1 MKQTYRR
8 FCAVLLIL
16 CLLCGCAAEKEV
28 TVISLPGEEK
38 TAAEEKTASQAA
50 PAAAQGKA
58 VEEACHL
65 ELQRHVPE
73 SLTGITALTVLGDTI
88 IAGGQTETGPS
99 LVSFPIEGGS
109 FF

>member
-58 VEEACHL
+58 VEEA
-65 ELQRHVPE
+65 
-73 SLTGITALTVLGDTI
+73 
-88 IAGGQTETGPS
+88 
-99 LVSFPIEGGS
+99 
-109 FF
+109 

>member
-28 TVISLPGEEK
+28 TVISLSGEEK

-50 PAAAQGKA
+50 PAAAHQARRG
-58 VEEACHL
+58 
-65 ELQRHVPE
+65 
-73 SLTGITALTVLGDTI
+73 TGTRRS
-88 IAGGQTETGPS
+88 PRR
-99 LVSFPIEGGS
+99 P
-109 FF
+109 

>member
-58 VEEACHL
+58 VEEAC
-65 ELQRHVPE
+65 QSKVIKP
-73 SLTGITALTVLGDTI
+73 
-88 IAGGQTETGPS
+88 
-99 LVSFPIEGGS
+99 
-109 FF
+109 

>member
-38 TAAEEKTASQAA
+38 M
-50 PAAAQGKA
+50 A
-58 VEEACHL
+58 VEEQNAPEATPTAVRGKQGKKRTISSFKSACRKTL
-65 ELQRHVPE
+65 
-73 SLTGITALTVLGDTI
+73 A
-88 IAGGQTETGPS
+88 
-99 LVSFPIEGGS
+99 VSRP
-109 FF
+109 